1 MTETTPRRRQS
12 MFVVRPHALA
22 GTRWEPVTAL
32 GFGLAVAGI
41 VVAEIATPNDVVGV
55 TGFLPVIV
63 AMWVLSSRFATAV
76 GAFAAACFA
85 LVLLIESG
93 NRPTVI
99 CIGAVGLVIAVTIR
113 LYAAALTNLRAGVTD
128 FAVISDDVDTL
139 TPREHQVARLAARG
153 LSASEIAQHLH
164 ISERTVESHLAN
176 AYAKLGIHSRAALR
190 KIGERLVD
198 G

>member
-1 MTETTPRRRQS
+1 MSRIPPRRLQNIV
-12 MFVVRPHALA
+12 VVRPHALA
-22 GTRWEPVTAL
+22 ASRWEPVAAAASGLTL
-32 GFGLAVAGI
+32 GAI

-55 TGFLPVIV
+55 TGFLPVMV
-63 AMWVLSSRFATAV
+63 AMWVLSNRFAAAV

-85 LVLLIESG
+85 VVVLSEAG

-99 CIGAVGLVIAVTIR
+99 CIGAVGVVIAVTIR
-113 LYAAALTNLRAGVTD
+113 LYAAALTNLRADVAD
-128 FAVISDDVDTL
+128 FAVIANHVEAL
-139 TPREHQVARLAARG
+139 TQREHQVAGLAARG

-190 KIGERLVD
+190 KIGERLV
-198 G
+198 GG

>member
-1 MTETTPRRRQS
+1 MTETTPRRLQS

-22 GTRWEPVTAL
+22 GSRWEPATAV
-32 GFGLAVAGI
+32 GFGLAVVGI
-41 VVAEIATPNDVVGV
+41 VIAEIATPNDVVGV
-55 TGFLPVIV
+55 TAFLPVMV
-63 AMWVLSSRFATAV
+63 GMWVLSSRFATAV
-76 GAFAAACFA
+76 GAFAAACLA
-85 LVLLIESG
+85 LVLLSETG

-113 LYAAALTNLRAGVTD
+113 LYASALTSLRNNLSD
-128 FAVISDDVDTL
+128 LAVISNDVDTL

-190 KIGERLVD
+190 KMAGVLVD
-198 G
+198 R